1 VALAT
6 KTVRYGWGS
15 LVTATADLTKT
26 SLGTKTVYLPETTSR
41 VIRSAFVIFS
51 GQDVIT
57 ATGGT
62 VNRVQ
67 VSCGIDAVADSD
79 VNDVAST
86 LANTGENIAL
96 HWHADFTAYFVTNFT
111 GTSHSVE
118 MFWLQSQSTGTTPGY
133 RNVSAELFITYEYDD
148 ADATHVKTVVLP
160 LESLVGALAT
170 GALTSIGSNQ
180 IPILTG
186 GSGILPEASPVI
198 RDYYFVLEANEANAG
213 VATDWTLEVALDGE
227 AAAPFGA
234 QECALASDRM
244 CRWLWDRSAS
254 VPTTTAVH
262 DFKARANAL
271 ARANH
276 MSIQLVVT
284 YEFTPPAAG
293 ANRTINS
300 IMVPFSFESVLG
312 GTVAGDN
319 SRVRLT
325 VRIDEP
331 GTITMRPSGVQL
343 HLDAAAAIAGLNV
356 RCGAQAYRAYT
367 HNVATAC
374 GSAPLQFRIDSGAA
388 GGAALTLARGDNVID
403 IDAYRTDTADLG
415 IGVSGV
421 LILNYE
427 SDTSDGGVSRHA
439 RTTWW
444 HFNRPATTAAALLT
458 TVAAAAPVL
467 AESNFVR
474 IANGW
479 LSYLNDATALNL
491 FALLLEALSG
501 DADGDG
507 WFQCSENAQVSD
519 AELGVRVK
527 YFDARRGFFQR
538 WWADTESGR
547 AVLETARR
555 YRLSCTA
562 STRWTSLLMMVTYH
576 SMYYRITGNVTDSAG
591 GTVNLEAYRAS
602 DGLLLGSTS
611 RVGNGSYTIDVPV
624 DDLCFVEARESGALL
639 GRSDDDTP
647 ARVA

>member
-1 VALAT
+1 MALAT

-15 LVTATADLTKT
+15 LVSVIADVTKT

-41 VIRSAFVIFS
+41 VIRSAFVVFS
-51 GQDVIT
+51 GQDIIT

-79 VNDVAST
+79 VDDIAGT
-86 LANTGENIAL
+86 LAHTGENIAL
-96 HWHADFTAYFVTNFT
+96 HWHADFTSYFATHFT
-111 GTSHSVE
+111 GASHAVE
-118 MFWLQSQSTGTTPGY
+118 MSWLQSQMSGTTGGY

-148 ADATHVKTVVLP
+148 AAATHIKSVVLP
-160 LESLVGALAT
+160 IESPVGALAT
-170 GALTSIGSNQ
+170 GALTSIGTNQ

-186 GSGILPEASPVI
+186 GSGILPEAGITI
-198 RDYYFVLEANEANAG
+198 RDYYFILEANEANAG
-213 VATDWTLEVALDGE
+213 AATDWTLEVALDAEG
-227 AAAPFGA
+227 AFSFGM

-244 CRWLWDRSAS
+244 CRWVWDRSAS

-284 YEFTPPAAG
+284 YEFTPPSPG

-300 IMVPFSFESVLG
+300 ILVPFSFESVLG
-312 GTVAGDN
+312 GTAAADN

-331 GTITMRPSGVQL
+331 GTITLRPSGVQL
-343 HLDAAAAIAGLNV
+343 YLDAAAAIAGLNV
-356 RCGAQAYRAYT
+356 RVGSQSYRAYT
-367 HNVATAC
+367 HNVAMAC
-374 GSAPLQFRIDSGAA
+374 GSAPLQHRFDA
-388 GGAALTLARGDNVID
+388 GGAGGAGVTLARGDNVID

-427 SDTSDGGVSRHA
+427 SDTSTGGVSRHA

-444 HFNRPATTAAALLT
+444 HLNRPTLAAAALLT
-458 TVAAAAPVL
+458 TVAAVAPTL
-467 AESNFVR
+467 AETNFVR

-479 LSYLNDATALNL
+479 LSYLNDGTALNM
-491 FALLLEALSG
+491 FALLLEVLSG

-547 AVLETARR
+547 AVLQTARR
-555 YRLSCTA
+555 YRLSRVA
-562 STRWTSLLMMVTYH
+562 STRWASLLMLVTYH
-576 SMYYRITGNVTDSAG
+576 SMFYRITGNVTDSAG
-591 GTVNLEAYRAS
+591 GTVTLKAYRVS
-602 DGLLLGSTS
+602 DGLLLGSTTRS
-611 RVGNGSYTIDVPV
+611 GNGAYSIDVPV
-624 DDLCFVEARESGALL
+624 DDACFVEARESATYL
-639 GRSDDDTP
+639 GRSDNDTP
-647 ARVA
+647 TRIA

>member
-1 VALAT
+1 MALAT
-6 KTVRYGWGS
+6 KTIRYGWGS
-15 LVTATADLTKT
+15 LVTATADLVQS
-26 SLGTKTVYLPETTSR
+26 SLGTKTVYIPETTSR
-41 VIRSAFVIFS
+41 VIRSAFVVFS

-62 VNRVQ
+62 VNRIQ
-67 VSCGIDAVADSD
+67 VSVGIDAVANSD
-79 VNDVAST
+79 VNDVASSI
-86 LANTGENIAL
+86 ANSGENIAL
-96 HWHADFTAYFVTNFT
+96 HWHADFTSYFVTNFT
-111 GTSHSVE
+111 GTSHAVE
-118 MFWLQSQSTGTTPGY
+118 MLWLQSQSTGTTAGY

-148 ADATHVKTVVLP
+148 ADATHIKSVVLP
-160 LESLVGALAT
+160 LESPVGALAT
-170 GALTSIGSNQ
+170 GALTSIGTNQ

-186 GSGILPEASPVI
+186 GSGILPEAGITI

-213 VATDWTLEVALDGE
+213 VATDWTLEVALDAEG
-227 AAAPFGA
+227 AFPFGV

-244 CRWLWDRSAS
+244 CRWVWDRIGS

-271 ARANH
+271 ARNNH

-284 YEFTPPAAG
+284 YEFTPPSPG

-300 IMVPFSFESVLG
+300 IMVPFSFESILG

-319 SRVRLT
+319 SRVRLN

-356 RCGAQAYRAYT
+356 RVGSQAYRAYT

-374 GSAPLQFRIDSGAA
+374 GSAPLQHRFDSGAA
-388 GGAALTLARGDNVID
+388 GGAGVTLARGDNVID
-403 IDAYRTDTADLG
+403 IDVYRTDTADLG

-444 HFNRPATTAAALLT
+444 HFNRPTTAAAALLT
-458 TVAAAAPVL
+458 TVAAVAPVL

-474 IANGW
+474 IAIGW
-479 LSYLNDATALNL
+479 LSYLNDGTALNL
-491 FALLLEALSG
+491 FALLLESLAA

-519 AELGVRVK
+519 AEVGVRVK
-527 YFDARRGFFQR
+527 WFDARRGFFQR
-538 WWADTESGR
+538 WWADTEAGR
-547 AVLETARR
+547 AVIETARR

-562 STRWTSLLMMVTYH
+562 STRWTSLLMLVTYH
-576 SMYYRITGNVTDSAG
+576 SMFYRISGNVTDSAG
-591 GTVNLEAYRAS
+591 GTVDLEAYRAS
-602 DGLLLGSTS
+602 DGLFLGSTS
-611 RVGNGSYTIDVPV
+611 RVGNGAYTIDVPV
-624 DDLCFVEARESGALL
+624 DDLCYVEARETGSLL

-647 ARVA
+647 VRIA

>member
-1 VALAT
+1 MALAT

-15 LVTATADLTKT
+15 LTTATADLTKT
-26 SLGTKTVYLPETTSR
+26 SLGTKTVYIPETTSR
-41 VIRSAFVIFS
+41 VIRSAFVVFA
-51 GQDVIT
+51 GQDIIT
-57 ATGGT
+57 ATGGS

-67 VSCGIDAVADSD
+67 VSVGIDAVADSD
-79 VNDVAST
+79 VNDLAAT
-86 LANTGENIAL
+86 IANTGENIAL
-96 HWHADFTAYFVTNFT
+96 HWHADFTAYFATNFT

-118 MFWLQSQSTGTTPGY
+118 MFWLQSQSTGTTGGY

-148 ADATHVKTVVLP
+148 ADATHIKTVVLP

-170 GALTSIGSNQ
+170 TMTQIGTNQ

-186 GSGILPEASPVI
+186 GSGILPEGSPVI
-198 RDYYFVLEANEANAG
+198 RDYYFVVEGNEANG
-213 VATDWTLEVALDGE
+213 GTATDWTLGLEIDTDGE
-227 AAAPFGA
+227 FAFGA
-234 QECALASDRM
+234 QESALASDRM
-244 CRWLWDRSAS
+244 CRWIYDRSAT
-254 VPTTTAVH
+254 VPTTTATH
-262 DFKARANAL
+262 QFKARSNAL
-271 ARANH
+271 ARLNH

-331 GTITMRPSGVQL
+331 GTITMRQSGVQL
-343 HLDAAAAIAGLNV
+343 HLDAAAAIAGLNA

-388 GGAALTLARGDNVID
+388 GGAALTLARGNNTID
-403 IDAYRTDTADLG
+403 IDVYRTDTADLG

-427 SDTSDGGVSRHA
+427 SDTSTGGVSRHA

-479 LSYLNDATALNL
+479 LSYLNDASALNM
-491 FALLLEALSG
+491 FALLVESLSA

-555 YRLSCTA
+555 YRLSCVA

-591 GTVNLEAYRAS
+591 GTVNLTAFRVS
-602 DGLLLGSTS
+602 DGLELGATS
-611 RVGNGSYTIDVPV
+611 RTGNGAYSIDVPV
-624 DDLCFVEARESGALL
+624 DDACFVEARESATYL
-639 GRSDDDTP
+639 GRSDNDTP
-647 ARVA
+647 TRIA